1 MQLVTGG
8 VIGSPS
14 KKSNSIINQ
23 NVSPNPLLKFD
34 GCDDS
39 DSIQV
44 MMDYKSL
51 KMSNKKLLKTRS
63 GTST

>member
-23 NVSPNPLLKFD
+23 NGSPNPLLKFD

-51 KMSNKKLLKTRS
+51 KMSNKKL
-63 GTST
+63 